1 MKGWHE
7 YVFSLLAKKR
17 IRFKCDCIIPIDIEG
32 VVVDCKIYN
41 NEMILMVDVG
51 GKIIQIGSN
60 TPGLKVEEVI

>member
-1 MKGWHE
+1 MVSWNEFLFKILKG
-7 YVFSLLAKKR
+7 KKLM
-17 IRFKCDCIIPIDIEG
+17 FKCECIIPIDIEG